1 MFLSKCLENKKI
13 KRTGNEIEPEEI
25 LWDAL
30 AKKKEDIFGKKLEVP
45 IMRWPLKLI
54 FFLFLSL
61 LIFVSVRV
69 FYFQVFQFNEYSAL
83 SEQNNFVSV
92 ALKSERGVIYD
103 QNFNQLV
110 FNKPSFNLVLNKDE
124 LNQEQFAQNLKKLSW
139 ILEKTEDELKEIITQ
154 DRDDVLLAENLNYK
168 QLILFESFSNEFQG
182 FYIENASV
190 REYQEGPVFCHIVGY
205 HRRTSQDAG
214 IEAYYNKELSSKL
227 GEIKYERN
235 VYGEIISQEL
245 IKDPGSGDSLVLWLD
260 SELQKK
266 LYSVFSEE
274 LSAIDVKKASA
285 VAIDPKTGGVL
296 AMVSFPSY
304 DNNLFTQ
311 GISQGD
317 WDKLSNDKNM
327 PFLNRVVSG
336 RYPTGSIIKPLIASA
351 ALNEGVITKNT
362 TVNCLGEI
370 KIDNPWFEDQP
381 WIFKDFKIHGI
392 TNVEKAIA
400 ESCNVF
406 FYTIGGGYKNFE
418 GLGPDLIIQY
428 LAKFGWDSKLGIDL
442 PGEVAG
448 FIPSKDWKKE
458 KFSSPDN
465 LWMPGDTYNLSIGQ
479 GYLSV
484 TPLEVVSAFVSL
496 INGGK
501 LLRPQ
506 IVKQIIDNDKNVITE
521 FQPEILAQGFIDA
534 QNLEIVRQG
543 MKGTVDYGSAVVLS
557 SLPIQAG
564 AKTGTAEIGRDEY
577 FHSWLTVFAP
587 YDDPEI
593 VLTLIVESAY
603 GMHKAVAPTA
613 LRVLDWYFQ
622 EEDIQEED
630 FQEEDIP
637 VNEDLEKL

>member
-1 MFLSKCLENKKI
+1 MFSNKGLENKKI

-25 LWDAL
+25 FWDIL
-30 AKKKEDIFGKKLEVP
+30 AKKKEDIFEKKLEIP

-54 FFLFLSL
+54 FFLFSAL
-61 LIFVSVRV
+61 LIFVSARV
-69 FYFQVFQFNEYSAL
+69 FYLQVFQFSKYSVLA
-83 SEQNNFVSV
+83 EQNNFIST
-92 ALKSERGVIYD
+92 AIKSERGVIYD
-103 QNFNQLV
+103 KHLNQLV
-110 FNKPSFNLVLNKDE
+110 FNRPSFNLMLNKSALE
-124 LNQEQFAQNLKKLSW
+124 PEQLNKNLKALSW
-139 ILEKTEDELKEIITQ
+139 ILEKTEEELQEAIAQNKNKI
-154 DRDDVLLAENLNYK
+154 LLAENLNYK
-168 QLILFESFSNEFQG
+168 QLILFESHSDEFQG
-182 FYIENASV
+182 FSIENASV
-190 REYQEGPVFCHIVGY
+190 REYQTGPVFSHIIGY
-205 HRRTSQDAG
+205 HRQTSQDAG
-214 IEAYYNKELSSKL
+214 IEAFYNQELSSKP

-235 VYGEIISQEL
+235 IYGEIISQEL
-245 IKDPGSGDSLVLWLD
+245 VREPGSGDSLVLWLD
-260 SELQKK
+260 SELQEK
-266 LYSVFSEE
+266 LYDVFLEE
-274 LSAIDVKKASA
+274 LNAVGVKRASA

-311 GISQGD
+311 GISQED

-327 PFLNRVVSG
+327 PFLNRVTGG

-351 ALNEGVITKNT
+351 ALSEGIITEKT
-362 TVNCLGEI
+362 KINCTGEI
-370 KIDNPWFEDQP
+370 VVENPWFEDQP
-381 WIFKDFKIHGI
+381 WIFKDFKTHGI
-392 TNVEKAIA
+392 TDVEKAIA

-406 FYTIGGGYKNFE
+406 FYTVGGGYKNFE

-428 LAKFGWDSKLGIDL
+428 LTEFGWDSRLGIDL
-442 PGEVAG
+442 PGEITG

-458 KFSSPDN
+458 RFSSPDN

-496 INGGK
+496 VNGGK

-521 FQPEILAQGFIDA
+521 FHPKVLAQNFIDDK
-534 QNLEIVRQG
+534 NLEIVKQG

-577 FHSWLTVFAP
+577 FHSWITVFAP

-593 VLTLIVESAY
+593 VITLMVESAY

-613 LRVLDWYFQ
+613 LRVLDWYFKGKK
-622 EEDIQEED
+622 
-630 FQEEDIP
+630 IP
-637 VNEDLEKL
+637 VGVDPPEL